1 MLSIQQELHTDVLCI
16 GGGIA
21 ALMAGIAAAQQGAQV
36 LLVDKAN
43 TKRSGSA
50 ATGND
55 HFGCYLPEVH
65 GNDIN
70 IALREIMGS
79 QTGTCNDPLLT
90 RRFLEQSASM
100 VHRWEEWGIPMRP
113 KGKWEFKGHAFPG
126 RPKVFL
132 HYDGR
137 EQKPILTRQAKKAGV
152 RILNHAPVL
161 DLLRGSQ
168 GICGALALDI
178 SGPEPSFVRIH
189 AKTVILATGVAT
201 RLYSNIPSPGMLF
214 NLAYCGSCTG
224 AAQSLVWRHGGVL
237 VNMEIPYKHAG
248 PKFFARCGKASFI
261 GVARYPD
268 GSPVGPFV
276 NAPDR
281 VYGDVALD
289 VSHRL
294 LTDALCNGSGP
305 IGIDCKGAP
314 PEWIAEMRESLRWEG
329 VSALVEHMDAQGIDL
344 ARHSIEFMQYE
355 PHLQGRGVQ
364 VDVHGE
370 TSLPNVYAAGDV
382 VGNFRV
388 GIAGAAVYG
397 WICGE
402 QAAQRAKILDNFASA
417 RAVTG
422 ESVDDSCTEAMALY
436 NALYTRSTTGP
447 DWREANIAVQSL
459 MTDYAAVPPG
469 RVRSA
474 RLLEAGLRHMVRLRQ
489 HIYAEMHASNGHELM
504 RAVEV
509 LELLDCGESLMH
521 AALERKESRG
531 NHVRSDY
538 PITNPLLANSFL
550 TVCKADESIVCQ
562 WREKWA

>member
-1 MLSIQQELHTDVLCI
+1 MIPVKQEMYTDVLCV

-21 ALMAGIAAAQQGAQV
+21 ALMAGIAAAEQHV
-36 LLVDKAN
+36 RVMIVDKAD
-43 TKRSGSA
+43 TRRSGSA

-65 GNDIN
+65 GDDIRV
-70 IALREIMGS
+70 AAREILGS
-79 QTGTCNDPLLT
+79 QTGTCHDPLLT
-90 RRFLEQSASM
+90 RHFLQESAAV

-113 KGKWEFKGHAFPG
+113 KGDWEFKGHAFPG

-152 RILNHAPVL
+152 QICNHMPIL
-161 DLLRGSQ
+161 DLISGPD
-168 GICGALALDI
+168 GVCGALALDI
-178 SGPEPSFVRIH
+178 KGDEPSFIVIH
-189 AKTVILATGVAT
+189 AKTIILATGVAT

-224 AAQSLVWRHGGVL
+224 GAQSMLWRHGGVL

-268 GSPVGPFV
+268 GTPVGPFV
-276 NAPDR
+276 TKPDR
-281 VYGDVALD
+281 IYGDVALD

-305 IGIDCKGAP
+305 ITLDCSGAP
-314 PEWIAEMRESLRWEG
+314 EAWITEMRESLRWEG
-329 VSALVEHMDAQGIDL
+329 VSALVEHMDEQGIDL
-344 ARHSIEFMQYE
+344 GRQGVEFMQYE
-355 PHLQGRGVQ
+355 PHIQGRGVQ

-370 TSLPNVYAAGDV
+370 SSLPNVYAAGDA

-388 GIAGAAVYG
+388 GIGGAAVFG
-397 WICGE
+397 WICGQ
-402 QAAQRAKILDNFASA
+402 QAAQRAQGLAQGTSDIQAYCEKT
-417 RAVTG
+417 RAVYSAIYQRG
-422 ESVDDSCTEAMALY
+422 KAPC
-436 NALYTRSTTGP
+436 P
-447 DWREANIAVQSL
+447 DWREANISIQTL

-474 RLLEAGLRHMVRLRQ
+474 RLLEAGLQHMSTLRQ
-489 HIYAEMHASNGHELM
+489 RIYSEMGASNPHELM
-504 RAVEV
+504 RAAEV
-509 LELLDCGESLMH
+509 LELLDCGEALMH
-521 AALERKESRG
+521 AALERKETRG

-538 PITNPLLANSFL
+538 PITNPLLNNSFL
-550 TVCKADESIVCQ
+550 TVRKQADSVVCQ

>member
-1 MLSIQQELHTDVLCI
+1 MLTTQKEYTTDVLCI

-21 ALMAGIAAAQQGAQV
+21 ALMAGIAAAQQGVEV
-36 LLVDKAN
+36 LIVDKAN

-65 GNDIN
+65 GDDMS
-70 IALREIMGS
+70 IAVKEILGS
-79 QTGTCNDPLLT
+79 QTGTCHDPLLT
-90 RRFLEQSASM
+90 KRFLQESAAM
-100 VHRWEEWGIPMRP
+100 VYRWEEWGIPMRP
-113 KGKWEFKGHAFPG
+113 KGEWEFKGHAFPG

-152 RILNHAPVL
+152 KILNHAPVL
-161 DLLRGSQ
+161 DLIHGPE
-168 GICGALALDI
+168 GVCGAVALDI
-178 SGPEPSFVRIH
+178 SHPEPSLVAIY

-224 AAQSLVWRHGGVL
+224 TAQSLMWRHGGTL

-276 NAPDR
+276 TEPDR

-305 IGIDCKGAP
+305 ISVDCSGAP
-314 PEWIAEMRESLRWEG
+314 QEWIDEMRESLRWEG
-329 VSALVEHMDAQGIDL
+329 VSALVEHMDDQGIDL
-344 ARHSIEFMQYE
+344 GKHAIEFMQYE

-364 VDVHGE
+364 VDVNGE
-370 TSLPNVYAAGDV
+370 SSLPNVYAAGDV

-397 WICGE
+397 WICGQE
-402 QAAQRAKILDNFASA
+402 AAQRSKALPKPAGVNVYDHCAASINVYSSIYA
-417 RAVTG
+417 RGHGA
-422 ESVDDSCTEAMALY
+422 
-436 NALYTRSTTGP
+436 GP
-447 DWREANIAVQSL
+447 DWREANIALQTL

-474 RLLEAGLRHMVRLRQ
+474 SLLETGLRHMGRLRTR
-489 HIYAEMHASNGHELM
+489 IEGEMRATNAHELM

-509 LELLDCGESLMH
+509 LELLDCGEALMY
-521 AALERKESRG
+521 AALERKETRG
-531 NHVRSDY
+531 NHVRSDF

-550 TVCKADESIVCQ
+550 TVHKEGGQVRHK